1 MDGDGEAVN
10 GMDSLLDTAD
20 TVDDRDVLDDV
31 RCNGGNRDCGMVA
44 RIGK

>member
-10 GMDSLLDTAD
+10 GMDAVLDAAD
-20 TVDDRDVLDDV
+20 IVDDRDVLDDV
-31 RCNGGNRDCGMVA
+31 RCSGGNSDCEIVA

>member
-10 GMDSLLDTAD
+10 GMDSVLDTSA
-20 TVDDRDVLDDV
+20 TVDDRDVLDDA
-31 RCNGGNRDCGMVA
+31 RCSDGNCDCGMVA